1 MNNKIKTY
9 IEVLFSD
16 VPQSIKASELKKEL
30 LFNMSE
36 SYEDYIGQGKSEN
49 EAYSLVVSNMG
60 DIDEMLL
67 ALMPSDEFKKQANYF
82 RKRNAKNIAISIA
95 MYIIGV
101 AFLIGL
107 GGFGSLSGDQD
118 RYGITGLL
126 VLLVISAIATGII
139 IYTNMSTPPEYKH
152 YNGDNKE
159 EFKNLDSKHSKL
171 LSNILSIYWLIITF
185 IYLSISFITGL
196 WAISWIIWILAVVFH
211 LILKTIFEMKYSNEE
226 NND

>member
-36 SYEDYIGQGKSEN
+36 SYDDYIGQGKTEN
-49 EAYSLVVSNMG
+49 EAYSLVVSNML
-60 DIDEMLL
+60 DVDEML
-67 ALMPSDEFKKQANYF
+67 ADLMPSDEFIKQANYY
-82 RKRNAKNIAISIA
+82 RKRNAKNIAISIG

-107 GGFGSLSGDQD
+107 GGFGPFLGNQVS
-118 RYGITGLL
+118 YGIAGLL
-126 VLLVISAIATGII
+126 ALLVISAIATGII
-139 IYTNMSTPPEYKH
+139 IYTNMSTPLEYKN
-152 YNGDNKE
+152 YNGDDKQ
-159 EFKNLDSKHSKL
+159 EFKNLDSKHARL

-196 WAISWIIWILAVVFH
+196 WAITWLIWILAVVFQ

-226 NND
+226 NNA